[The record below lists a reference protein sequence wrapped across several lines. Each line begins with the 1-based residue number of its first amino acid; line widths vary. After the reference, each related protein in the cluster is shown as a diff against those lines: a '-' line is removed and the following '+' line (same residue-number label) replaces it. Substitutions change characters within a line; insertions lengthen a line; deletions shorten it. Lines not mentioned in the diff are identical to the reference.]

1 MRAAGYTLL
10 EMLVVVAVIGTL
22 AALVVPGM
30 VGRTGGARRARA
42 LADMRAIAHGLHLY
56 RLDVGRVPTTEQGIA
71 ALVARPSRP
80 PVPPRWNPRG
90 YLASVPTDPWGAPYV
105 YAATSEST
113 YSLRSLGADGAAGG
127 TGAGADVELEEP

>member
-1 MRAAGYTLL
+1 MRTAGYTLL
-10 EMLVVVAVIGTL
+10 EMLVVVAIVGTL
-22 AALVVPGM
+22 AALVAPGM
-30 VGRTGGARRARA
+30 VGRTDQARRVRA

-56 RLDVGRVPTTEQGIA
+56 RLDVGRVPTTEQGID
-71 ALVARPSRP
+71 ALVARPSHA

-90 YLASVPTDPWGAPYV
+90 YLTSLPTDPWGAPYV

-127 TGAGADVELEEP
+127 TGTGADIELEEP